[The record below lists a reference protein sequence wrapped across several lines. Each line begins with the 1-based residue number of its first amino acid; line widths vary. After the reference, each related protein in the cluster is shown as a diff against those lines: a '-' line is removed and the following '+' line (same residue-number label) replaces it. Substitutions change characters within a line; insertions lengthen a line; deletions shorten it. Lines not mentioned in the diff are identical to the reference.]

1 MCALAREAPQHR
13 IGHAGIARRPA
24 VGLHQTDR
32 KIDGGM
38 VWHVEPE
45 DLRRADKQRGFKPRR
60 PRRELYPLT
69 EEMAQGAQPAQHHGH
84 QGTHQCA
91 IANRKR
97 CKIGLRRPFFE
108 FVLKRPMP
116 AQHAFEDLSSDPP
129 RGKSGRIDGEI
140 GTCHALTCMAD
151 MKPKQWSA
159 GSPKKPMSPAAER
172 ALAEAAARR
181 AERDRVAA
189 QRPAESGR
197 GHGLDPVR
205 YGDWEVKGIASDF

>member
-140 GTCHALTCMAD
+140 GTCHALTCHEA
-151 MKPKQWSA
+151 SGA
-159 GSPKKPMSPAAER
+159 ASPRFQPQGPRLSRRLVELPQG
-172 ALAEAAARR
+172 LAARR
-181 AERDRVAA
+181 GLLAR
-189 QRPAESGR
+189 GR
-197 GHGLDPVR
+197 LLPHG
-205 YGDWEVKGIASDF
+205 GS